1 MIEARV
7 HFKVTAWISFDTK
20 DSSIQTL
27 VQACDHAKAD
37 PKMLRDVTNTN
48 QFKLDIEEVKDY
60 IVENKE

>member
-20 DSSIQTL
+20 DKDAQAL
-27 VQACDHAKAD
+27 VQFCDRAKAN
-37 PKMLRDVTNTN
+37 PKILKEITNTYKFA
-48 QFKLDIEEVKDY
+48 QDIEEVKDY